1 MSLTRRALTTM
12 GIDNEKIDQIIEM
25 HTETVNGLKEQLA
38 SYKSESEK
46 LSSMSKELQELTE
59 YKEKYEAE
67 KKSFDDFKKNIETQR
82 INESKE
88 KAYRQL
94 LSNNKIKPSKMDL
107 IMRTVNLS
115 DLELDENNNL
125 KGSEDISKSIT
136 NDWADFIETT
146 YVKGTETA
154 SPPYQA
160 TQSIDLSKLDME
172 DYIKARK
179 NK

>member
-1 MSLTRRALTTM
+1 MSLTRRALATM

-25 HTETVNGLKEQLA
+25 HTETVNGLKEQLE
-38 SYKSESEK
+38 SYKTEVEK
-46 LSSMSKELQELTE
+46 LPTISQELKELTE
-59 YKEKYEAE
+59 YKEKYESE

-82 INESKE
+82 INESKD

-125 KGSEDISKSIT
+125 KDSEEISKSIA
-136 NDWADFIETT
+136 NDWSDFIETT

-154 SPPYQA
+154 TPPYQS
-160 TQSIDLSKLDME
+160 TQSIDLSKLNME